1 MTARRFQPGQ
11 KVRLKKGVWFIERA
25 IARPSADKEWLVTS
39 VEMSLDQLGNV
50 SKQTVTVERDGYA
63 EKFDSS
69 ELVLAEKGLDNLE
82 VGDIIVNTVGD
93 EAKALAVLGDVFLRS
108 RLSDFDNAHSWL
120 TISEAQAKGW
130 TVKQDTPT
138 EEITELSIAELEQ
151 KLDLTA
157 GTLRV
162 KKD

>member
-82 VGDIIVNTVGD
+82 VGDIIVHPDGD
-93 EAKALAVLGDVFLRS
+93 EAKVLAVLGDVFLK
-108 RLSDFDNAHSWL
+108 SDWDNFDSAETWY
-120 TISEAQAKGW
+120 TVAEAKTWHW

-138 EEITELSIAELEQ
+138 EEITELSIAELEK
-151 KLDLTA
+151 KLHLAA

-162 KKD
+162 RKD

>member
-1 MTARRFQPGQ
+1 MTTARFKVGQ
-11 KVRLKKGVWFIERA
+11 KVILNSHDCLFAEPGETVAVTKVDGGMLYFRTSTGSYCEHSIE
-25 IARPSADKEWLVTS
+25 SFE
-39 VEMSLDQLGNV
+39 
-50 SKQTVTVERDGYA
+50 DGI
-63 EKFDSS
+63 KT
-69 ELVLAEKGLDNLE
+69 LDNLE

-108 RLSDFDNAHSWL
+108 RLSDFDNAHGWL

-138 EEITELSIAELEQ
+138 EQITELSIAELEQ